1 LPSPWNFA
9 SGSKIRNN
17 LDKDILFVCGDIHL
31 VTFPM
36 LLKRELIDYEVIE
49 GRVGVTNLNTLD
61 YRALKYAQDRDI
73 LGRTD
78 CFCLVD

>member
-1 LPSPWNFA
+1 
-9 SGSKIRNN
+9 
-17 LDKDILFVCGDIHL
+17 L

-61 YRALKYAQDRDI
+61 YRALKYAQDTDI

>member
-1 LPSPWNFA
+1 M
-9 SGSKIRNN
+9 
-17 LDKDILFVCGDIHL
+17 